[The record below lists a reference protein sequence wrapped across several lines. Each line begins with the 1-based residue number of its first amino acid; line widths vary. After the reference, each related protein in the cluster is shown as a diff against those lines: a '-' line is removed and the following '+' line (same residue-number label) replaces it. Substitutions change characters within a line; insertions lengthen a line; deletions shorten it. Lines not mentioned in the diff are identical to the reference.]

1 MAPATA
7 SVAES
12 VWPSLLKGLNLVSSS
27 EKADATFA
35 DTTEGGAPEYYG
47 HHCRG
52 AVLELLVASLGLR
65 PAQPP
70 DVGRDGHP
78 TVFRFYLL
86 S

>member
-27 EKADATFA
+27 GKADATFA
-35 DTTEGGAPEYYG
+35 DTTEGGVPEYCG

-52 AVLELLVASLGLR
+52 AAPELLVASLGLR

-78 TVFRFYLL
+78 TVSRF
-86 S
+86 